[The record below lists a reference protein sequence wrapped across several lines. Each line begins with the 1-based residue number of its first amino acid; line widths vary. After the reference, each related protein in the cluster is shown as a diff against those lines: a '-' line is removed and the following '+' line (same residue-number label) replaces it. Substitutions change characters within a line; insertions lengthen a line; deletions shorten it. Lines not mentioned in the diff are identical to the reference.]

1 MARLGDFI
9 AETSNAS
16 SGPIDRGHLRQM
28 TFADVVL
35 ERDVLA
41 LFDRQAASMLKLI
54 AVAEPQ
60 ALAALAH
67 AVKGSARGIGA
78 WRVAHAAAE
87 LEAAP
92 QGEAAARD
100 KLIAALVEAR
110 SAVAKIL
117 RGN

>member
-1 MARLGDFI
+1 MAQVGDF
-9 AETSNAS
+9 AATTNDA

-35 ERDVLA
+35 ERDVLG

-54 AVAEPQ
+54 PVAEPQ

-92 QGEAAARD
+92 KGGEGAARD
-100 KLIAALVEAR
+100 KLMTALVEAR
-110 SAVAKIL
+110 TAVAKIL